1 MNTLPQFIANAVKQ
15 SVLSKTKTINMKH
28 YIVYIFLL
36 ITLSPILAQQKNY
49 QYPFQNPNLEVEKR
63 IDNLLS
69 LMTLDEKIAALST
82 NPSIPRL
89 GVIGTGHVEGLHGL
103 ALGGP
108 AGWGGK
114 GKEPIPTTTF
124 PQAYGLGET
133 WDTELLQKVAQ
144 AEGYETRYAFQKYHR
159 GGLVVRAPNA
169 DLARDPRWGRTE
181 ESYGEDA
188 FFNGTMTVAFVR
200 GLQGNNPKYW
210 QTASLMKHFL
220 ANSNEDGR
228 TYTSSDFDERLWRE
242 YYSVPFRMG
251 VIEGGSRAYMAA
263 YNKVNGI
270 PAMVHPM
277 LKNITQKEWEQNG
290 IICTDGGAYR
300 LLLSDHKYYTDKYL
314 AAAATIKA
322 GINQFLD
329 DYKEGVEGAIAK
341 GYLKEKDIEEVIRG
355 NFRVMIHLGMLDP
368 DGENPYTKIGTGK
381 DTLDPWKSDAHKK
394 LALEA
399 TLKSIVLLKNDPSKQ
414 VLPLQ
419 KEKLKTIAVIG
430 LYADKVL
437 LDWYSGT
444 PPYVVSPLQG
454 IKNKLGDKVEI
465 LFAKNNA
472 DGKAA
477 TIAKKADV
485 VIVVVGNHPTCN
497 AGWADCPLPSNGKEA
512 VDRQSLTLEQEDLIK
527 IAYQANPNTVVV
539 LISSFPYSINWTQ
552 EHVPAIVH
560 MTQNSQELGNALADV
575 LFGDY
580 NPAGRLT
587 QTWVKEIT
595 DLPDLLD
602 YNIRN
607 GRTYMYFKG
616 KPLYAFGH
624 GLSYT
629 SFVYN
634 SIATN
639 KETLEEDKAI
649 TVLVSVTNTGKRD
662 GEEVVQLY
670 IKSIDSAI
678 QQPIKALK
686 SFQRVALKAGETKI
700 VAMTLEAK
708 NLEYW
713 NIKKQQFELE
723 KGQIEI
729 QVGGASDAIRLTKK
743 ITVK

>member
-1 MNTLPQFIANAVKQ
+1 MKKY
-15 SVLSKTKTINMKH
+15 VL
-28 YIVYIFLL
+28 YIFLL
-36 ITLSPILAQQKNY
+36 IPFMPLHAQQKSY
-49 QYPFQNPNLEVEKR
+49 QYPFQNPNLETEKR

-82 NPSIPRL
+82 NPSIIRL
-89 GVIGTGHVEGLHGL
+89 GVKGTGHVEGLHGL

-114 GKEPIPTTTF
+114 GKEPITTTTF

-144 AEGYETRYAFQKYHR
+144 AEGYEARFALQKYHR

-188 FFNGTMTVAFVR
+188 FFNGTMTIAFVK
-200 GLQGNNPKYW
+200 GLQGNDSKYW

-228 TYTSSDFDERLWRE
+228 TYTSSDFDERLLRE
-242 YYSVPFRMG
+242 YYALPFQMG
-251 VIEGGSRAYMAA
+251 VTLGGSRAYMAS

-270 PAMVHPM
+270 PAMVHPI
-277 LKNITQKEWEQNG
+277 LKNITQKEWGQNG
-290 IICTDGGAYR
+290 IICTDGGAYK
-300 LLLSDHKYYTDKYL
+300 LLLSDHKYYADKFL
-314 AAAATIKA
+314 GAAAAIKA

-329 DYKEGVEGAIAK
+329 DHTEGVYGAISN
-341 GYLKEKDIEEVIRG
+341 GYLKEKEIDEVLRG
-355 NFRVMIHLGMLDP
+355 NYRVMIKLGMLDP
-368 DGENPYTKIGTGK
+368 EDLNPYAKIGTGK

-399 TLKSIVLLKNDPSKQ
+399 TLKSIVLLKNDPAKQ
-414 VLPLQ
+414 LLPLQ
-419 KEKLKTIAVIG
+419 RNKIKRIAVIG
-430 LYADKVL
+430 PRANEVL

-444 PPYVVSPLQG
+444 PPYIVSPLDG
-454 IKNKLGDKVEI
+454 IKTKAGKDIEI
-465 LFAKNNA
+465 TYALNNA

-477 TIAKKADV
+477 TIAKNADV
-485 VIVVVGNHPTCN
+485 VIVLVGNHPYCD
-497 AGWADCPLPSNGKEA
+497 AGWADCPIPSNGKEA
-512 VDRQSLTLEQEDLIK
+512 VDRQSITLEQEDLIK
-527 IAYQANPNTVVV
+527 IAYHANPNTIAV
-539 LISSFPYSINWTQ
+539 LISSFPYAINWTQ

-560 MTQNSQELGNALADV
+560 MTQNSQELGTALADV

-587 QTWVKEIT
+587 QTWVKDIT

-616 KPLYAFGH
+616 NPLYAFGY

-629 SFVYN
+629 TFAYKN
-634 SIATN
+634 IETN
-639 KETLEEDKAI
+639 KTTIQAGEELNVKI
-649 TVLVSVTNTGKRD
+649 TVANTGTRD

-670 IKSIDSAI
+670 VKHSGSKVQRPAKEL
-678 QQPIKALK
+678 KA
-686 SFQRVALKAGETKI
+686 FQRVAIKAGESRI
-700 VAMTLEAK
+700 VTLTLK
-708 NLEYW
+708 SKDLEYW
-713 NIKKQQFELE
+713 NMDKQKFELE
-723 KGQIEI
+723 KDIIEI
-729 QVGGASDAIRLTKK
+729 EAGSASDAIHLTKTINIK
-743 ITVK
+743 K

>member
-1 MNTLPQFIANAVKQ
+1 MKTHTLYIILL
-15 SVLSKTKTINMKH
+15 LS
-28 YIVYIFLL
+28 IV
-36 ITLSPILAQQKNY
+36 PVLAQKKQ
-49 QYPFQNPNLEVEKR
+49 QYPFQNPNLETEKR

-69 LMTLDEKIAALST
+69 LMTLEEKVAVLST
-82 NPSIPRL
+82 NPSVPRL
-89 GVIGTGHVEGLHGL
+89 GVVGTGHVEGLHGL

-114 GKEPIPTTTF
+114 GKEPVTTTTF

-133 WDTELLQKVAQ
+133 WDIDLIQKVAHV
-144 AEGYETRYAFQKYHR
+144 EGYEARYALQKYNR
-159 GGLVVRAPNA
+159 GGLVIRAPNA
-169 DLARDPRWGRTE
+169 DIARDPRWGRTE

-188 FFNGTMTVAFVR
+188 FFNGTMTVAFVK
-200 GLQGNNPKYW
+200 GLQGNHPKYW
-210 QTASLMKHFL
+210 QSASLMKHFL

-242 YYSVPFRMG
+242 YYALPFQMG
-251 VIEGGSRAYMAA
+251 IVEGGSRAYMAA

-277 LKNITQKEWEQNG
+277 LKDITQKEWGQNG
-290 IICTDGGAYR
+290 IICTDGGAFK
-300 LLLSDHKYYTDKYL
+300 LLLSDHKYYADQYL
-314 AAAATIKA
+314 GAAAAVKA

-329 DYKEGVEGAIAK
+329 DYKEGVDGAIAK
-341 GYLKEKDIEEVIRG
+341 GYLTEKDIDEVIRG
-355 NFRVMIHLGMLDP
+355 DFRVMIKLGMLDAK
-368 DGENPYTKIGTGK
+368 DGNPYAKIGTGK
-381 DTLDPWKSDAHKK
+381 DTIDPWKSDAHKK

-399 TLKSIVLLKNDPSKQ
+399 TLKSIVLLKNDPVKQ
-414 VLPLQ
+414 LLPLQ
-419 KEKLKTIAVIG
+419 KEKIKTMAVIG
-430 LYADKVL
+430 ARADEVL

-444 PPYVVSPLQG
+444 PPYVVTPLQG
-454 IKNKLGDKVEI
+454 IKNKLGATTEI
-465 LFAKNNA
+465 LYAKNNA

-477 TIAKKADV
+477 AIAKKADV
-485 VIVVVGNHPTCN
+485 VIVIVGNHPVCN
-497 AGWADCPLPSNGKEA
+497 AGWADCPVPSEGKEA
-512 VDRQSLTLEQEDLIK
+512 VDRQSLTLEQEDLVK
-527 IAYQANPNTVVV
+527 IAYQANPNTVVA
-539 LISSFPYSINWTQ
+539 LISSFPYAINWTQ
-552 EHVPAIVH
+552 EHIPAIVH
-560 MTQNSQELGNALADV
+560 LTQNSQELGTALAEV

-607 GRTYMYFKG
+607 GRTYMYFQG

-629 SFVYN
+629 SFKYN
-634 SIATN
+634 TIATN
-639 KETLEEDKAI
+639 KETLEKNKEI
-649 TVLVSVTNTGKRD
+649 IVSVSVTNTGKRD

-670 IKSIDSAI
+670 VKAMDSAI
-678 QQPIKALK
+678 PQPIKALK
-686 SFQRVALKAGETKI
+686 AFQRVALKAGETKT
-700 VAMTLEAK
+700 VALTLKAK

-713 NIKKQQFELE
+713 NTTKQQFELE

-729 QVGGASDAIRLTKK
+729 QVGSTSDAILLTKI

>member
-1 MNTLPQFIANAVKQ
+1 
-15 SVLSKTKTINMKH
+15 MKNLLFS
-28 YIVYIFLL
+28 IVFLL
-36 ITLSPILAQQKNY
+36 CINVVLAQKQQ
-49 QYPFQNPNLEVEKR
+49 QYPFQNPNLETEKR

-69 LMTLDEKIAALST
+69 LMTLEEKVAVLST
-82 NPSIPRL
+82 NPSVPRL
-89 GVIGTGHVEGLHGL
+89 GVVGTGHIEGLHGL

-108 AGWGGK
+108 GEWGGK
-114 GKEPIPTTTF
+114 GKVPIPTTTF

-133 WDTELLQKVAQ
+133 WDVDLIQKVAQ
-144 AEGYETRYAFQKYHR
+144 VEGYEARYAFQKYHR
-159 GGLVVRAPNA
+159 GGLVIRAPNA
-169 DLARDPRWGRTE
+169 DIARDPRWGRTE

-188 FFNGTMTVAFVR
+188 FFNGTMTVAFVK
-200 GLQGNNPKYW
+200 GLQGNHPKYW
-210 QTASLMKHFL
+210 QSASLMKHFL

-251 VIEGGSRAYMAA
+251 IIEGGSRAYMAS

-270 PAMVHPM
+270 PATVHPM
-277 LKNITQKEWEQNG
+277 LKDITQKEWGQNG
-290 IICTDGGAYR
+290 IICTDGGAFK
-300 LLLSDHKYYTDKYL
+300 LLLSDHKYYADSYL
-314 AAAATIKA
+314 GAAAVVKS

-329 DYKEGVEGAIAK
+329 DYKEGVDGAIAK
-341 GYLKEKDIEEVIRG
+341 GYLTEKDIDEVIRG
-355 NFRVMIHLGMLDP
+355 NFRVMIKLGMLDAP
-368 DGENPYTKIGTGK
+368 DENPYAKIGIGK
-381 DTLDPWKSDAHKK
+381 DTIDPWKSDAHKK

-399 TLKSIVLLKNDPSKQ
+399 TLKSIVLLKNDPVKQ
-414 VLPLQ
+414 LLPLQ
-419 KEKLKTIAVIG
+419 KERLKTIAVIG
-430 LYADKVL
+430 LRADQVL

-444 PPYVVSPLQG
+444 PPYMITPLQG
-454 IKNKLGDKVEI
+454 IKNKLGSNVEI
-465 LFAKNNA
+465 LYAKNNA

-485 VIVVVGNHPTCN
+485 VIVIVGNHPVCN
-497 AGWADCPLPSNGKEA
+497 AGWNDCPLPSEGKEA

-527 IAYQANPNTVVV
+527 IAYQANPKTVVA
-539 LISSFPYSINWTQ
+539 LISSFPYAINWTQ
-552 EHVPAIVH
+552 EHIPAIVH
-560 MTQNSQELGNALADV
+560 LTQNSQELGTALADV

-587 QTWVKEIT
+587 QTWVKDIT

-607 GRTYMYFKG
+607 GRTYMYFQG

-629 SFVYN
+629 SFAYN
-634 SIATN
+634 SIKTN
-639 KETLEEDKAI
+639 RDTLEKDKDL
-649 TVLVSVTNTGKRD
+649 TVSVSITNTGKRD

-670 IKSIDSAI
+670 VKSIDSAI

-686 SFQRVALKAGETKI
+686 SFQRIFLKAGETKT
-700 VAMTLEAK
+700 VALTLKAE

-713 NIKKQQFELE
+713 NTTKQQFELE

-729 QVGGASDAIRLTKK
+729 QVGGASDAILLTKK

>member
-1 MNTLPQFIANAVKQ
+1 
-15 SVLSKTKTINMKH
+15 MKKLILH
-28 YIVYIFLL
+28 IVFLL
-36 ITLSPILAQQKNY
+36 CINVVLAQKKQ
-49 QYPFQNPNLEVEKR
+49 QYPFQNPNLDTEKR

-69 LMTLDEKIAALST
+69 LMTLEEKVAVLST
-82 NPSIPRL
+82 NPSVSRL
-89 GVIGTGHVEGLHGL
+89 GVVGTGHVEGLHGL

-108 AGWGGK
+108 GEWGGK
-114 GKEPIPTTTF
+114 GKKPVTTTTF

-133 WDTELLQKVAQ
+133 WDVDLLEKVANV
-144 AEGYETRYAFQKYHR
+144 EGYEARYAFQKYHR

-169 DLARDPRWGRTE
+169 DIARDPRWGRTE

-188 FFNGTMTVAFVR
+188 FFNGTMTVAFVK

-251 VIEGGSRAYMAA
+251 IVEGGSRAYMAS

-277 LKNITQKEWEQNG
+277 LKDITQKEWGQNG
-290 IICTDGGAYR
+290 IICTDGGAFR
-300 LLLSDHKYYTDKYL
+300 LLLSDHKYYPDSYL
-314 AAAATIKA
+314 GAAATVKA

-329 DYKEGVEGAIAK
+329 DYKEGVDGAIAK
-341 GYLKEKDIEEVIRG
+341 GYLTEKEIDEVIRG
-355 NFRVMIHLGMLDP
+355 DFRVMIKLGMLDAT
-368 DGENPYTKIGTGK
+368 DANPYLKIGTGK
-381 DTLDPWKSDAHKK
+381 DTIDPWKSEAHKK

-399 TLKSIVLLKNDPSKQ
+399 TLKSIVLLKNDPAKQ
-414 VLPLQ
+414 LLPLQ
-419 KEKLKTIAVIG
+419 KEKLKTIAIIG
-430 LYADKVL
+430 LRADEVL

-444 PPYVVSPLQG
+444 PPYMVTPLQG

-465 LFAKNNA
+465 LYAKNNA

-485 VIVVVGNHPTCN
+485 VIVIVGNHPVCN
-497 AGWADCPLPSNGKEA
+497 AGWADCPVPSEGKES

-539 LISSFPYSINWTQ
+539 LISSFPYAINWTQ
-552 EHVPAIVH
+552 EHIPAIVH
-560 MTQNSQELGNALADV
+560 MTQNSQELGTALADV

-587 QTWVKEIT
+587 QTWVKDIT

-607 GRTYMYFKG
+607 GRTYQYFQG

-634 SIATN
+634 SIVIN
-639 KETLEEDKAI
+639 KEILEKNKEI
-649 TVLVSVTNTGKRD
+649 TVSVSVTNSGKLE

-670 IKSIDSAI
+670 VKSIDSGI

-686 SFQRVALKAGETKI
+686 AFQRVALKSGETKT
-700 VAMTLEAK
+700 VVLTLKAN

-713 NIKKQQFELE
+713 NTAKQQFELE

-729 QVGGASDAIRLTKK
+729 QVGSASDAILLTKK